1 VASIGQIEKLYA
13 AYKDKVHI
21 YIVYIREAHPNQPKN
36 RFDIPQPKE
45 WQERRKVAK
54 DFARALK
61 LSVPVLVDTMDDDV
75 GKAYAAW
82 PDRLYVIDRDGKVAQ
97 QGDPGPFGFAPAVR
111 AAPGVLDKL
120 LVTQSLR
127 PHERVMIHE
136 VVG

>member
-1 VASIGQIEKLYA
+1 VASIGPIEKLYA

-54 DFARALK
+54 SFAATLK
-61 LSVPVLVDTMDDDV
+61 LSVPVLVDTMEDAV

-82 PDRLYVIDRDGKVAQ
+82 PDRLYVIDRDGKVAH
-97 QGDPGPFGFAPAVR
+97 QGGPGPWGFAAAVR
-111 AAPGVLDKL
+111 AAPPVLDKL
-120 LVTQSLR
+120 LGQESLGTKPSHDR
-127 PHERVMIHE
+127 
-136 VVG
+136 